1 MEIMMIKR
9 NTLPVLLGLALA
21 GISSTA
27 MAEQTTGWYFGLT
40 GGEAKADLDQDD
52 LDSMVTDAF
61 LSTGSSIV
69 SADSSLEDSDNSFSV
84 FAGYRF
90 FPALAVEAGYVDF
103 GTAEYRAA
111 GIVNPPGPV
120 SALPVSFAADYEVTG
135 FTVAAIGALPLGENF
150 DLHARAG
157 ILFAKTENSVAASSM
172 GSSAS
177 DSVSADSQDL
187 HYGVGAGY
195 HLGTHWSFT
204 LDWVQ
209 FKDVGD
215 EEETGEGDLE
225 RLSLGVTY
233 RL

>member
-1 MEIMMIKR
+1 MIKR
-9 NTLPVLLGLALA
+9 NPLPLLLGLALA

-27 MAEQTTGWYFGLT
+27 MAEQTGGWYFGVT
-40 GGEAKADLDQDD
+40 GGQAKADLDQDEMD
-52 LDSMVTDAF
+52 AIVTDAF
-61 LSTGSSIV
+61 LSTGSSII
-69 SADSSLEDSDNSFSV
+69 SADSSLEDSDTSFSV

-90 FPALAVEAGYVDF
+90 FPALAVEAGYIDF

-111 GIVNPPGPV
+111 GLVNPPGPV
-120 SALPVSFAADYEVTG
+120 TSLPVSFATDFEVSG
-135 FTVAAIGALPLGENF
+135 FTVAAIGAVPLGDNF

-157 ILFAKTENSVAASSM
+157 ILFAKTENSIAASSL
-172 GSSAS
+172 GSVAS
-177 DSVSADSQDL
+177 DRLSANSEDL
-187 HYGVGAGY
+187 HYGIGAGY

-215 EEETGEGDLE
+215 EEETGEDDLE